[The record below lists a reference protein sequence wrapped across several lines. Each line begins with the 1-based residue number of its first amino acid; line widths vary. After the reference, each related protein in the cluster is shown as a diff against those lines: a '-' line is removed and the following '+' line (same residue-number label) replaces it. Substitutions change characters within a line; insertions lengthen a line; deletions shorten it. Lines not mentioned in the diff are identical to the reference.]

1 MSFLAAITTIASV
14 LWGIVTLTAIATA
27 ETVVVGF
34 TLIVEAILV
43 FVTILCWKKCKSP
56 EYKAKQQKARE
67 DYARIKEGNA
77 RYKAIKR
84 ERDRQRYTPVSTR
97 LLGES
102 AAEYKRSVGSMA
114 VRGAVGSILG
124 PGGAMIGMATTKS
137 KNVNKDMRRFLVK
150 YEDGHI
156 AEEEVRIGSS
166 KYDLYMQLLE
176 WDE

>member
-1 MSFLAAITTIASV
+1 MKMRFWQKTYI
-14 LWGIVTLTAIATA
+14 
-27 ETVVVGF
+27 F
-34 TLIVEAILV
+34 TLVLFLICL
-43 FVTILCWKKCKSP
+43 KKYKSP
-56 EYKAKQQKARE
+56 KYQSKQQKARE

-77 RYKAIKR
+77 KYKAIKR
-84 ERDRQRYTPVSTR
+84 ERDRQHYTPVSTR

-124 PGGAMIGMATTKS
+124 PGGALIGMATTKN
-137 KNVNKDMRRFLVK
+137 KNVNKDKRRFLVK
-150 YEDGHI
+150 YEDGHV
-156 AEEEVRIGSS
+156 AEEEVKVGSA